1 MASLNTAVR
10 ISARLPGLVFAIAV
24 VLWAHGVWAQTSGGG
39 IYSCV
44 DGNGKR
50 LTSDRP
56 IPECFN
62 REQRVL
68 NADGSVRRIVPPVLT
83 AEERAE
89 KEARDRV
96 EAMSGAVQAESV
108 RRDRNLLARYPNEA
122 AHKKARNAALDD
134 FAKAI
139 SSAEKRLE
147 TLRAERKP
155 LQDEA
160 EFYAKRQPPLIL
172 RQKIE
177 ANDTAAEALRSLVQ
191 NQQAE
196 VARINANFDGELM
209 RLKRLWAGAPL
220 GFSIAA
226 SAPASASA
234 VAASGR

>member
-1 MASLNTAVR
+1 MCSLNTALR
-10 ISARLPGLVFAIAV
+10 ISARRAALAFGCAC
-24 VLWAHGVWAQTSGGG
+24 VLATQVVWAQTAGGG
-39 IYSCV
+39 IFSCV

-83 AEERAE
+83 PEERAE
-89 KEARDRV
+89 KEARDRL
-96 EAMSGAVQAESV
+96 EAMSGAVLAENV

-122 AHKKARNAALDD
+122 AHKKARAVALDD

-139 SSAEKRLE
+139 ISAEKRLE
-147 TLRAERKP
+147 VLRAERKP

-160 EFYAKRQPPLIL
+160 EFYVKRQPPLIL
-172 RQKIE
+172 EQKIE
-177 ANDTAAEALRSLVQ
+177 ANDTATEALRALVQ

-196 VARINANFDGELM
+196 VARINANFDAELA
-209 RLKRLWAGAPL
+209 RLKKLWAGAPL
-220 GFSIAA
+220 GFVLGA
-226 SAPASASA
+226 SAPASG
-234 VAASGR
+234 ASGR